1 MGRAG
6 ERTRRGRR
14 ARRAR
19 PAVAEPALD
28 LHPADEA
35 LALWQRRYFDDD
47 LPEALST
54 RAFEQASKLKLSAD
68 DRASG
73 LHGWRHRALDEY
85 RSQVA
90 FTEFLGEVTDLGCSH
105 DILSASVRLV
115 RDEARHVEICRRM
128 VLALGGDARIP
139 GEPGW
144 VRSDREAPLLDRVL
158 TTTLASL
165 CIGETLSVALLVKSR
180 DVATFPVAKAA
191 LEQLAKDES
200 IHSQLGWRLLPMLW
214 PLADR
219 KLRRELTAALP
230 YLFEAS
236 WDAVFGGMTPGD
248 GHTERDSFGDV
259 LDHERQTV
267 FDHSLEH
274 DIVRRFEKLG
284 IPARKAARSALGAKP
299 RFV

>member
-1 MGRAG
+1 VG
-6 ERTRRGRR
+6 ERKRRGRSP
-14 ARRAR
+14 R
-19 PAVAEPALD
+19 PAKAEPALD
-28 LHPADEA
+28 LNPVDDG

-54 RAFEQASKLKLSAD
+54 RAFEQAAKLKLSEE
-68 DRASG
+68 DRAFG
-73 LHGWRHRALDEY
+73 LHGWRHRVLDEY

-144 VRSDREAPLLDRVL
+144 VRSDRDAPLLDRVL

-200 IHSQLGWRLLPMLW
+200 IHSQFGWRLLPLLW
-214 PLADR
+214 PIAGK
-219 KLRRELTAALP
+219 KLRRELTFALP
-230 YLFEAS
+230 SLLDAS
-236 WDAVFGGMTPGD
+236 WDAIFGGLVPGE
-248 GHTERDSFGDV
+248 GHTARDPFGDV
-259 LDHERQTV
+259 FDHERQAV
-267 FDHSLEH
+267 LDHCVEH

-284 IPARKAARSALGAKP
+284 IPARKAAERALGPKP
-299 RFV
+299 RFD